1 MLPLVPLVKAMK
13 SFRSITSFCVA
24 LLIALSAHGQKSIS
38 TLERR
43 FQLQKGLVVEQVAQ
57 NTPAQRAG
65 VHPGDILLSWRRA
78 SANGEFES
86 PFDLAYIF
94 LEQAPRGPI
103 TIVALRG
110 GHRIEWLFR
119 SDAWGISV
127 RPNFTGP
134 LLSLYLQG
142 EELFASGKLTEAKE
156 LFRVTAASVREG
168 DPLWLS
174 PWLLSNAGK
183 LLMGARQL
191 HLSDALYQEAIAR
204 AAGSG
209 PVIKAELLRQLAAAY
224 EYRQDLVAATKY
236 YQDVLQ
242 ECRKLGQ
249 KTMVESNILLSLAV
263 VELKRG
269 TYDGAEEH
277 LRSAMAIDEALAPTS
292 IQSLLTMTNL
302 AVLYQDQGRFEKAEE
317 YYLKALGK
325 EERYFPRSSL
335 LEGTLDDLAVLF
347 DQQGDLARAEA
358 YHRRALSVAE
368 RLDPDSLDVA
378 DILSNLAECIVE
390 QGDRSRAEVY
400 QRQALSIREKAA
412 PDSLPTA
419 YSLAGLGKIA
429 RIRGNLRKAEE
440 YYRRSLAIA
449 EKVDAPSRDR
459 ASFFIG
465 LAAVLRE
472 QRDFS
477 GAEHLYRQS
486 LAIIESEDP
495 GSADRVT
502 TLANLAGTVYQQNR
516 LDEAAQ
522 LYHQALNTLENRAF
536 HLGGVQ
542 ETRSLYR
549 AEHARYYQEYTGLLI
564 AQGHPEQAFEV
575 LEGSRARTL
584 LEMLAHADVD
594 VEQGADPVLRERERK
609 LRQMLNAKAEYRI
622 RIVAGN
628 HTDQQTAVVDKEIEN
643 LLLEQQEVE
652 AQLRTISPAY
662 ASLTQP
668 QKLDVPEIQKLLK
681 SNTLLLEYSLGE
693 ERSYVWA
700 VSDNSF
706 KLYVLPKRAEIE
718 AAARRVYDLLTLRN
732 RLANRTAEDED
743 PTEKKF
749 MQAAKK
755 LSEMV
760 VGPVVRLLPGKRL
773 LIVSDGALQYI
784 PFSALPTPERRTDQ
798 VPLIVNHEI
807 INLPSA
813 SVLAELRRQ
822 EIGRGKSPKAVAV
835 LADPV
840 FDPRDERLTKHTL
853 EEASSSTSLSHPG
866 IDLIRSAE
874 DIGLTRGGKLY
885 LNRLLYTRNE
895 ADAVMAVTPTGK
907 GMLAVD
913 FNASRAVATSPAL
926 AKYRIVHFA
935 THGIINNRHP
945 ELSGLVLS
953 LVNKQG
959 KPQDGFLKLQDI
971 YNMRLPVDLV
981 VLSGCE
987 TGLGEQVSGEG
998 LMSLTRGFMYA
1009 GATRVVAS
1017 LWSVSDVATAS
1028 LMADFYRAMERDGM
1042 HPAAALRVAQIQM
1055 WKQKQ
1060 WSSPYYWAAFQIQ
1073 GDWK

>member
-1 MLPLVPLVKAMK
+1 MK
-13 SFRSITSFCVA
+13 SFRSITSFCVV
-24 LLIALSAHGQKSIS
+24 LLIALSAHGQNSIS
-38 TLERR
+38 ALERR
-43 FQLQKGLVVEQVAQ
+43 VQLQKGLVVEQVAQ
-57 NTPAQRAG
+57 NTPAQKAG
-65 VHPGDILLSWRRA
+65 VHPGDILLSWKQA
-78 SANGEFES
+78 SAHGEFES
-86 PFDLAYIF
+86 PFDLAYVF

-103 TIVALRG
+103 KVVALRG

-127 RPNFTGP
+127 RPNFTDP
-134 LLSLYLQG
+134 LLSIYLQG
-142 EELFASGKLTEAKE
+142 EELFASGKHPEATEH
-156 LFRVTAASVREG
+156 FRVAAASMREE

-183 LLMGARQL
+183 LLMGARQWQ
-191 HLSDALYQEAIAR
+191 LSDAVYQEAIAR

-209 PVIKAELLRQLAAAY
+209 PVVRAELLRQQAVAY
-224 EYRQDLVAATKY
+224 EHRQDLVTATKY
-236 YQDVLQ
+236 YQEVLQ
-242 ECRKLGQ
+242 ECRKFGRQ
-249 KTMVESNILLSLAV
+249 TMVESNTLLSLAV
-263 VELKRG
+263 VELNRG
-269 TYDGAEEH
+269 AYEGAEEH
-277 LRSAMAIDEALAPTS
+277 LRSAMAIDETLAPTS

-302 AVLYQDQGRFEKAEE
+302 AVLYQDQGQFEKAEE
-317 YYLKALGK
+317 HYLKALGK
-325 EERYFPRSSL
+325 EESYFPRSSL
-335 LEGTLDDLAVLF
+335 LEGTLDNLAVLF

-378 DILSNLAECIVE
+378 DILANLAECMVE
-390 QGDRSRAEVY
+390 QGDRSRAEVF
-400 QRQALSIREKAA
+400 QKRALSIREKAA

-419 YSLAGLGKIA
+419 YSLAGLGKIS

-449 EKVDAPSRDR
+449 DKVDAPSRDR

-465 LAAVLRE
+465 LAAVFRE
-472 QRDFS
+472 QFDFS
-477 GAEHLYRQS
+477 GAEHLYRQA
-486 LAIIESEDP
+486 LAIIENEDP

-502 TLANLAGTVYQQNR
+502 TLANLAGTVYQQKR
-516 LDEAAQ
+516 LDDAAQ
-522 LYHQALNTLENRAF
+522 LYRQALNTLENRAF

-549 AEHARYYQEYTGLLI
+549 AEHARYYQEYIGLLI

-584 LEMLAHADVD
+584 FEMLAHSNVD

-622 RIVAGN
+622 RIVAGD

-652 AQLRTISPAY
+652 AQLQTISPAY

-668 QKLDVPEIQKLLK
+668 QKLGVAEIQKSLD
-681 SNTLLLEYSLGE
+681 SNSLLLEYSLGE

-700 VSDNSF
+700 VSNNSL
-706 KLYVLPKRAEIE
+706 KLYVLPKRVEIE
-718 AAARRVYDLLTLRN
+718 AAARRVYDLLTSRN
-732 RLANRTAEDED
+732 RPANRTAEEED
-743 PTEKKF
+743 PTDKRF

-760 VGPVVRLLPGKRL
+760 VGPVARLLPEKRL
-773 LIVSDGALQYI
+773 LIVCDGALQYI
-784 PFSALPTPERRTDQ
+784 PFSALPTPGRRTDEL
-798 VPLIVNHEI
+798 PLIVNHEI

-822 EIGRGKSPKAVAV
+822 EIGRGKAPKTVAV

-840 FDPRDERLTKHTL
+840 FDPRDERLTKRTL
-853 EEASSSTSLSHPG
+853 QEASSATSLPHLG
-866 IDLIRSAE
+866 RDLTRSAE
-874 DIGLTRGGKLY
+874 DLGLTRGGKPY
-885 LNRLLYTRNE
+885 LTRLLYTRNE
-895 ADAVMAVTPTGK
+895 ADAVMAVTPQGK

-913 FNASRAVATSPAL
+913 FDASRAVATSRAL

-971 YNMRLPVDLV
+971 YSMRLPVDLV

-987 TGLGEQVSGEG
+987 TGLGERINGEG
-998 LMSLTRGFMYA
+998 LLSLTRGFMYA

-1017 LWSVSDVATAS
+1017 LWSVSDVATS
-1028 LMADFYRAMERDGM
+1028 TLMADFYRAMEHDGM
-1042 HPAAALRVAQIQM
+1042 RPAAALRVAQIQM
-1055 WKQKQ
+1055 WKEKQ
-1060 WSSPYYWAAFQIQ
+1060 WSFPYYWAAFQIQ